1 MHSDRMQS
9 DGRQMIWDCVQE
21 RRNYMHHIFF
31 VTKLKA
37 NVGASK
43 YSSIKNMDKHQSLT
57 AVWVIAR
64 TVW

>member
-1 MHSDRMQS
+1 LGLRARAKKLHAP
-9 DGRQMIWDCVQE
+9 
-21 RRNYMHHIFF
+21 HFF